1 MNEIKLSYYKH
12 NKKVPHPIKRGR
24 LSSHELTFL
33 ISGSM
38 SYIIDG
44 VRHELVPKSAVFVP
58 AGCER
63 ERPPAKTECD
73 YVSFN
78 FTSEAAPELPYY
90 IESAYHSEI
99 ALIISALDRIASKPQ
114 LSAYDRGAEL
124 LSSIVSLLEDYER
137 AEKMSPLTISI
148 LGYIHR
154 NYKSRVT
161 LADLAESFFFSAGYC
176 EAVFSEDMGRSV
188 IDYVLE
194 LRISEAERLLLE
206 SSAPLSAIAEEV
218 GFSDYN
224 YFSRVF
230 RRRVGISPKE
240 YRKLNNS

>member
-1 MNEIKLSYYKH
+1 MNDLTLSYYKH
-12 NKKVPHPIKRGR
+12 NKKTPPVIKRGR

-38 SYIIDG
+38 TYIVDG
-44 VRHELVPKSAVFVP
+44 VRHELVPNSAVFVP

-63 ERPPAKTECD
+63 ERPTTEGECD

-78 FTSEAAPELPYY
+78 FTSPSCPELPHC

-99 ALIISALDRIASKPQ
+99 ALMISALDRIASKPQ

-124 LSSIVSLLEDYER
+124 LSCIISLLEDYER
-137 AEKMSPLTISI
+137 AEQMTPLTISI

-161 LADLAESFFFSAGYC
+161 ISDLSESFFFSGGYC
-176 EAVFSEDMGRSV
+176 EAVFSRDMGRSV

-194 LRISEAERLLLE
+194 LRISEAQRLLLE

-230 RRRVGISPKE
+230 RRRVGISPKA